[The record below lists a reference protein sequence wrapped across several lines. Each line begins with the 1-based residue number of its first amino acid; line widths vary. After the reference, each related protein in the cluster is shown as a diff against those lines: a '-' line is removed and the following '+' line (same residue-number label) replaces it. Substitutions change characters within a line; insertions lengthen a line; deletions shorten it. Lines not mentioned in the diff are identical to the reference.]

1 MTFLKTI
8 NLTTYEV
15 EYIDQREPKPRTTK
29 HETVVIDGGR
39 ISALNR
45 LGVRPTGWLIQQ
57 FSAMGF
63 TVTNIQKGE
72 LLSAEVDL
80 TKLYYQ
86 TVAANAEKAGN
97 EVAAE

>member
-1 MTFLKTI
+1 MKFFKTI
-8 NLTTYEV
+8 NLTAYEV
-15 EYIDQREPKPRTTK
+15 EYVDQREPKPRTVK
-29 HETVVIDGGR
+29 RETVVLDGGR

-86 TVAANAEKAGN
+86 TVAANAEEAGN

>member
-1 MTFLKTI
+1 MKFFKTI
-8 NLTTYEV
+8 NLTAYEV
-15 EYIDQREPKPRTTK
+15 EYIDQREPKPRTVK
-29 HETVVIDGGR
+29 RETVVLDGGR

-86 TVAANAEKAGN
+86 TVAANAEEAGN